1 MRRQARLRCTGTCRC
16 KTLLGIQ
23 HSIKFNILVPSEE
36 SAVSHPALTNNSR
49 GIVFMQSPG
58 LSWSHFRSCSSLS
71 HQWVIAGIF
80 RTALMKYCCSLNEAT
95 SSQQAVQ
102 RCTVPDATLSRL
114 RSNTLSKLMQSG
126 SRALADSVGLADFG
140 GASSFQSMPSLS
152 AGRRQ

>member
-1 MRRQARLRCTGTCRC
+1 M
-16 KTLLGIQ
+16 
-23 HSIKFNILVPSEE
+23 
-36 SAVSHPALTNNSR
+36 SHPALTNNSR

-71 HQWVIAGIF
+71 YQWVIAGIF
-80 RTALMKYCCSLNEAT
+80 STALMKYCCSLNEAT

-114 RSNTLSKLMQSG
+114 RSTTLSKLMQSG

>member
-1 MRRQARLRCTGTCRC
+1 M
-16 KTLLGIQ
+16 
-23 HSIKFNILVPSEE
+23 
-36 SAVSHPALTNNSR
+36 SHPALTNNSR

-71 HQWVIAGIF
+71 YQWVIAGIF
-80 RTALMKYCCSLNEAT
+80 STALMKYCCSLNEAT

-126 SRALADSVGLADFG
+126 SRALADSVGLAHFG

-152 AGRRQ
+152 AGRRQWTACPADGDKHDVMGVRERGRLGSADVCFSPA

>member
-1 MRRQARLRCTGTCRC
+1 
-16 KTLLGIQ
+16 
-23 HSIKFNILVPSEE
+23 
-36 SAVSHPALTNNSR
+36 
-49 GIVFMQSPG
+49 MQSPG

-114 RSNTLSKLMQSG
+114 RSTTIAMLQAN
-126 SRALADSVGLADFG
+126 AI
-140 GASSFQSMPSLS
+140 
-152 AGRRQ
+152 RQ